1 VPVPKRLTI
10 ISQLQ
15 PIVKHYFSELKI
27 FSRQAWFCLKSSSIV
42 WDILRLSSRTSF
54 LDWAGKQEKGAQQMV
69 SIGYILLPCPNGG
82 DLDDMIY
89 SGAEGPLVSQR

>member
-1 VPVPKRLTI
+1 
-10 ISQLQ
+10 
-15 PIVKHYFSELKI
+15 
-27 FSRQAWFCLKSSSIV
+27 
-42 WDILRLSSRTSF
+42 
-54 LDWAGKQEKGAQQMV
+54 MV